1 MKAAIIV
8 IEHPDQ
14 IVERKNINQQY
25 PDHPH
30 VFLKHSEPNKGATVE
45 TVQSLSETSGS
56 IVIFG
61 GGIPQEALAFYHKEL
76 KLEKPT
82 EQKHITVPSKM

>member
-1 MKAAIIV
+1 MKAAIII

-14 IVERKNINQQY
+14 IVDRENINNQY

-30 VFLKHSEPNKGATVE
+30 VFLKHTEPNKGATVE
-45 TVQSLSETSGS
+45 QVQSLSETLGG

-61 GGIPQEALAFYHKEL
+61 GGIPQEALTYYHKEL
-76 KLEKPT
+76 KLKTPIEP
-82 EQKHITVPSKM
+82 KHITVASKM